1 MHMYWILI
9 NTSTN
14 SGANVQLFNSNNT
27 AAQKFSIKSVGDGY
41 YKIQCEATGKVLDV
55 SDGSMASNANVQQ
68 FSWNGSAAQC

>member
-1 MHMYWILI
+1 MDID
-9 NTSTN
+9 NASTN

-55 SDGSMASNANVQQ
+55 SDGSRLRTQMFSSFHGMGQQ
-68 FSWNGSAAQC
+68 HSVGNL

>member
-1 MHMYWILI
+1 MDIDNA
-9 NTSTN
+9 NTYN
-14 SGANVQLFNSNNT
+14 GANVQLFNSNNT

-68 FSWNGSAAQC
+68 FHGMDLQHSVGNL